1 MTLHMIDHNDR
12 LYLYYKTIQCKLV
25 ECRHSMRDV
34 NWSNGGIAGEHCA
47 VWYHRDCARLN
58 LSSFNRLAALSR
70 IWICYKCSSKNL
82 SHFPFPY
89 SQLYLTASNSFD
101 PLFDTNFTFE
111 IDSFSS
117 TTPFVP
123 RIHSTPILNC
133 PITLEPPVQ
142 NMTSTST
149 QANPP
154 PAFSI
159 SSSGPESPPSVLPPE
174 LSSDFIYPKKGS
186 NWRTVVINA
195 NIIAHKKAE
204 ISAMADYCDPDL
216 MLITETKLDSSI
228 FSSELLPKG
237 YVVEFR
243 RDRNLNGGGVMIVT
257 KYCYT
262 ITDLVLQTTP
272 QNETEL
278 VWATRTLKD
287 HSKLVVGS
295 FYLPPNKG
303 GSPILEL
310 ESQLSEITDTFRNNP
325 KTTLI
330 LGCDFNAGGFDW
342 ETGLVP
348 DDSPNRLLKEKLIEV
363 ISEAGLQQMQREPTR
378 GQNLLDLFCCNKPS
392 LVKACISIPGIS
404 DHSIVLA
411 DCDLKATIN
420 KKPPRKV
427 YQWSKEDW
435 QLIKERTVIFAK
447 QFMALALTRTVK
459 ENYTVFY

>member
-1 MTLHMIDHNDR
+1 
-12 LYLYYKTIQCKLV
+12 
-25 ECRHSMRDV
+25 
-34 NWSNGGIAGEHCA
+34 
-47 VWYHRDCARLN
+47 
-58 LSSFNRLAALSR
+58 
-70 IWICYKCSSKNL
+70 
-82 SHFPFPY
+82 
-89 SQLYLTASNSFD
+89 
-101 PLFDTNFTFE
+101 
-111 IDSFSS
+111 
-117 TTPFVP
+117 
-123 RIHSTPILNC
+123 
-133 PITLEPPVQ
+133 
-142 NMTSTST
+142 
-149 QANPP
+149 
-154 PAFSI
+154 
-159 SSSGPESPPSVLPPE
+159 
-174 LSSDFIYPKKGS
+174 
-186 NWRTVVINA
+186 
-195 NIIAHKKAE
+195 
-204 ISAMADYCDPDL
+204 MADYCDPDL

-237 YVVEFR
+237 YMGEFR
-243 RDRNLNGGGVMIVT
+243 RDHNLNGGGVMIVT
-257 KYCYT
+257 KDCHT

-278 VWATRTLKD
+278 IWATITLKD

-295 FYLPPNKG
+295 FYRPPNKG
-303 GSPILEL
+303 VSPILEL

-330 LGCDFNAGGFDW
+330 LGGDFNAGGIHW

-427 YQWSKEDW
+427 YQWSKADW
-435 QLIKERTVIFAK
+435 QLIKEQTVILAK
-447 QFMALALTRTVK
+447 QC
-459 ENYTVFY
+459 Y